1 MNEARRMVFLLG
13 AGFSFDAGLPL
24 ANTLT
29 KKFCDLFADK
39 SLFSFYKKTIDR
51 RAVDALEEII
61 IERKMNYEE
70 ILGWL
75 YLSQYRFEN
84 RDLLDAY
91 GELRTRLTDMIY
103 HILLQEQN
111 RSHITRDSWVTKY
124 KGIADLAALH
134 KPLRIFSLNH
144 DLVIVEIC
152 EHFALPLES
161 GFGGDRKK
169 TIFSKDTVPVP
180 FSTFTLEE
188 MKSGKLNLFQEGS
201 HGLNLYKVHGGLD
214 FFIMKDQTEFARI
227 ETGSVKGDL
236 TCLNL
241 LGSSEKNGVN
251 VFGSSVVTDGS
262 GEVQFLRRLHVAGVY
277 KFDRAKPQNLPEEW
291 LSRFRADI
299 NYAVDL
305 VCIGY
310 SFGDLHI
317 NAGIRNWIEHDTK
330 RKLWIV
336 DPGILEIPNGFRQ
349 YHKQVFPLP
358 IKTSEFLNSPAAYM

>member
-1 MNEARRMVFLLG
+1 MVLLLG
-13 AGFSFDAGLPL
+13 AGFSYDAGLPL
-24 ANTLT
+24 AAALT
-29 KKFCDLFADK
+29 KKFCDLFADG
-39 SLFSFYKKTIDR
+39 SLFAFYRKTIDR
-51 RAVDALEEII
+51 RAVDALEEVIA
-61 IERKMNYEE
+61 EGKMNYEE

-75 YLSQYRFEN
+75 YLSQYRFEH
-84 RDLLDAY
+84 RDLLEAFS
-91 GELRTRLTDMIY
+91 ELRTRLTDMVY

-111 RSHITRDSWVTKY
+111 RSHVARDSWIANY

-144 DLVIVEIC
+144 DLVIEEIC
-152 EHFALPLES
+152 EHFAVPLES

-169 TIFSKDTVPVP
+169 EILAKDSVPVP
-180 FSTFTLEE
+180 FSTFTLAE
-188 MKSGKLNLFQEGS
+188 MKSGKLNLHQEGT

-214 FFIMKDQTEFARI
+214 FFIMKDQTEFVRVN
-227 ETGSVKGDL
+227 TGSVKSDL

-241 LGSSEKNGVN
+241 LGSPEKKGVN
-251 VFGSSVVTDGS
+251 VFGNSVVTDET
-262 GEVQFLRRLHVAGVY
+262 GEIQFLRRLHVAGVY
-277 KFDRAKPQNLPEEW
+277 KFDNAKPQNLPEEW

-299 NYAVDL
+299 NYAFDL

-317 NAGIRNWIEHDTK
+317 NAGIRNWIEHNTK

-336 DPGILEIPNGFRQ
+336 DPSISTIPQGFRQ

-358 IKTSEFLNSPAAYM
+358 IKTAEFLNSPASYVVGQ